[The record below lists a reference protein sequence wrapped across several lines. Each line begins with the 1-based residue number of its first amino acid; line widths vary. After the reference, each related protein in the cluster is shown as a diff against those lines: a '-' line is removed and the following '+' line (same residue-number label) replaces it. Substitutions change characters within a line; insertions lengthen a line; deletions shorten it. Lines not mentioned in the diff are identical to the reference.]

1 MMTKTK
7 TKTLGVIYLVIR
19 KRHISINWDSSKGNI
34 EVNTDTKVHMLA
46 INMVVVDM
54 VIMTTKDDFNKSKA
68 NKVIK

>member
-1 MMTKTK
+1 
-7 TKTLGVIYLVIR
+7 
-19 KRHISINWDSSKGNI
+19 
-34 EVNTDTKVHMLA
+34 MLA